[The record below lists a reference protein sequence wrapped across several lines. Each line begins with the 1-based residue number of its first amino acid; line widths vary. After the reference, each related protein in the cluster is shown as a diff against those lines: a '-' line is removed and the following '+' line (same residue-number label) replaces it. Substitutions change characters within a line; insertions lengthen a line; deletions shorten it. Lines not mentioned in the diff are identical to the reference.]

1 MGPEAASNR
10 YPPDI
15 QHSRHTE
22 SFFSK
27 DRQVVQLVSACNLPI
42 YEVQVR
48 SGEVLARLVIV
59 PAPSFFVMR
68 RGDLLVSSEEA

>member
-1 MGPEAASNR
+1 MGLDAASNR

-22 SFFSK
+22 SFISK

-42 YEVQVR
+42 YEVQVEVDR
-48 SGEVLARLVIV
+48 SVGSTCGCASPEFSPGEAR
-59 PAPSFFVMR
+59 
-68 RGDLLVSSEEA
+68 